1 MCVCVCGAIW
11 GKCCGG
17 GGGVVWFISGGSFI
31 NVAMLFFVLFVCVW
45 GRGSFGYTWRSRA
58 VRVCG
63 GVFASEIAKVKGFD
77 AKSATEYREMCK

>member
-1 MCVCVCGAIW
+1 MCVCGAIW

-17 GGGVVWFISGGSFI
+17 GGLVWFISGGSFI

-45 GRGSFGYTWRSRA
+45 GRCSFGYTWSKA